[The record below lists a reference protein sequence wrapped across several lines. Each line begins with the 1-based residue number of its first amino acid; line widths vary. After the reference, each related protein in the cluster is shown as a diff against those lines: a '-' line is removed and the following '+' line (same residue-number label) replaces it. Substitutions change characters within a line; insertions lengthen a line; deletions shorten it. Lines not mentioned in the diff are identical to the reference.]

1 MEKIAFIGLGNMG
14 GPMATNLVRAGH
26 SVTVYDR
33 VEAAMD
39 TLVAAGARKATSA
52 TEAVK
57 GADCVISMLPASQ
70 HVKGLYC
77 DPDGLFSTL
86 PAGTLVVDC
95 STIDSAVAKE
105 VAAAASAQGILFMD
119 APVSGGTAGA
129 AAGTLSFIC
138 GGSDAVFA
146 QAKPILEHMG
156 KNIFHAGDVGAG
168 QMAKACNNMM
178 LAIQMAGA
186 AEALSLGIKNGL
198 DPKVLSEIM
207 KNSSGNNWAL
217 QVYNPVPGV
226 MDNAPAS
233 RQYEGGFMVD
243 LMVKDLGLA
252 LQAAQHS
259 HADTPMGQQANAL
272 FSAHAESGFG
282 RKDFSSIYLRYQP

>member
-1 MEKIAFIGLGNMG
+1 MKTIAFIGLGNMG
-14 GPMATNLVRAGH
+14 APMAKNLMQSGH
-26 SVTVYDR
+26 SVTVFDR

-39 TLVAAGARKATSA
+39 LLVGSGARKAVNA
-52 TEAVK
+52 VEAVM
-57 GADCVISMLPASQ
+57 GAECVISMLPAGQ

-77 DPDGLFSTL
+77 GPDGLFDTL
-86 PAGTLVVDC
+86 PAGTLVIDC

-105 VAAAASAQGILFMD
+105 VAAAASDKGILFMD

-129 AAGTLSFIC
+129 AAGTLTFIC
-138 GGSDAVFA
+138 GGSDAVFT

-178 LAIQMAGA
+178 LAIQMAGVS
-186 AEALSLGIKNGL
+186 EALGLGIRNGL

-207 KNSSGNNWAL
+207 KNSSGSNWAL

-226 MDNAPAS
+226 MESAPAS
-233 RQYEGGFMVD
+233 RNYEGGFMVD

-252 LQAAQHS
+252 LQAAQDC

-272 FSAHAESGFG
+272 FTQHAKDGNG
-282 RKDFSSIYLRYQP
+282 TRDFSSIYLRYQP

>member
-1 MEKIAFIGLGNMG
+1 METVAFIGLGNMG

-33 VEAAMD
+33 VEATMD
-39 TLVAAGARKATSA
+39 TLAAAGARKAASA
-52 TEAVK
+52 AEAIK

-105 VAAAASAQGILFMD
+105 VAAAASENGILFMD

-129 AAGTLSFIC
+129 AAGTLTFIC
-138 GGSDAVFA
+138 GGTDAVFA
-146 QAKPILEHMG
+146 QAKPILAHMG

-178 LAIQMAGA
+178 LAIQMAGVS
-186 AEALSLGIKNGL
+186 EALSLGIKNGL

-226 MDNAPAS
+226 MENAPAS
-233 RQYEGGFMVD
+233 RNYEGGFMVD

-252 LQAAQHS
+252 LQAAKHC
-259 HADTPMGQQANAL
+259 HAETPMGQQANTL
-272 FSAHAESGFG
+272 FSQHASKGNG
-282 RKDFSSIYLRYQP
+282 QRDFSSIFLRYQQ